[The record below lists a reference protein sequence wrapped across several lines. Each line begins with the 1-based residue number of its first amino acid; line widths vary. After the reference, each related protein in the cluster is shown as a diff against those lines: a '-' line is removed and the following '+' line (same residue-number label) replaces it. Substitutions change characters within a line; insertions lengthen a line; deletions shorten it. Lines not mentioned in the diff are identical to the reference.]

1 MELKKNPFFQSLKHS
16 YIKTCIEL
24 HIQDYVK
31 AYNIDTDKLE
41 KEYLVN
47 LGKGNTKRKKLI
59 EDNQQRIDDPSLSEY
74 EKQFYIYMNQILEM
88 IVDPN
93 DNKLALT
100 LLALYF
106 NQQDFIKNSLIDAFY
121 FDPRVKIALDDLTET
136 MEYFSYS
143 YFSKDKIINSLIILL
158 YILLVNFEKCNK
170 KEATKFIEL
179 VINSNF
185 KKADIPTRIRADY
198 IEKYPIYCT
207 GIYNKLPIFQ
217 FYTGEKESYYNEE
230 DIKKV
235 QDFLNYFIEKKELN
249 PQFSKNSNMNQAFEN
264 SQKIAEDKH
273 LILKLLNEFY
283 KHYALHP
290 NSYKQLFL
298 EEAKEKPFISFANAL
313 RKKPLFALKYSILT
327 ILTKLYTK
335 LTTLI
340 SSQKPS

>member
-1 MELKKNPFFQSLKHS
+1 MELKKNLFFQSLTNP

-24 HIQDYVK
+24 HIQDYINV
-31 AYNIDTDKLE
+31 YNIDADKLE

-59 EDNQQRIDDPSLSEY
+59 EDNQEKIDDPSLSEY
-74 EKQFYIYMNQILEM
+74 KKQFYIYMNQVLEM
-88 IVDPN
+88 IVDPDN
-93 DNKLALT
+93 NKLALA

-106 NQQDFIKNSLIDAFY
+106 NQKDFIKSSLIDAFY

-158 YILLVNFEKCNK
+158 YTLLVNFEKCNK

-217 FYTGEKESYYNEE
+217 FYTGEKESYYNKE

-249 PQFSKNSNMNQAFEN
+249 SQFSKNSNMNQSFEN
-264 SQKIAEDKH
+264 SQKIAEDES

-290 NSYKQLFL
+290 NSYKQFL
-298 EEAKEKPFISFANAL
+298 LEQAKEKPFISFVNAL
-313 RKKPLFALKYSILT
+313 RKNPLFALKYSILT

-335 LTTLI
+335 LTTLT